1 MAGTNSPVRMACL
14 SISWGVKIS
23 LLTVLGLLYGVIS
36 TGGRNL
42 LVLSMVTGLSADAL
56 ATDHSS
62 HAETLGKVP
71 TALVQKAPYRTH
83 FTGIIELL
91 YRFAHGSF
99 S

>member
-14 SISWGVKIS
+14 SILWGVKIS
-23 LLTVLGLLYGVIS
+23 LLTVLGVYGVIS

-62 HAETLGKVP
+62 HAETLGMVA
-71 TALVQKAPYRTH
+71 TALVQKPH
-83 FTGIIELL
+83 IEPISPAL
-91 YRFAHGSF
+91 
-99 S
+99 